1 MSKKKKGEKASGGKD
16 KNKKRSPVPHRLE
29 SLNPMC
35 IPQSNMTQN
44 SSSSV
49 TSTQERPT
57 SCPAPRQRTLMA
69 GEEEEA
75 VIFLSVVEVE
85 VEDVFFFWGGPA
97 GRRAR
102 EPATID
108 TLRRALFLSLSV
120 SVSIDLIRPAGYRS
134 DSDLDALM
142 RRERS
147 PSARARARARE
158 RQRKME

>member
-85 VEDVFFFWGGPA
+85 VEDVFFFGG
-97 GRRAR
+97 GRPGDGL
-102 EPATID
+102 ES
-108 TLRRALFLSLSV
+108 RRRSTRYVAPSFSLSLSL
-120 SVSIDLIRPAGYRS
+120 SL
-134 DSDLDALM
+134 
-142 RRERS
+142 
-147 PSARARARARE
+147 
-158 RQRKME
+158 